1 MAITAT
7 VTRGFT
13 FATGVDVTAASLNQ
27 LGEPTVAISEGNVN
41 ITGGTISG
49 LSSPI
54 AIADGGTASTSASG
68 ARTALGLGTAST
80 QATSAFLQPSNN
92 LSDVSTASTART
104 NLGLGTI
111 ATQASNAVALTG
123 GTISGTIMTLKS
135 YDVAGVPSASPTGQ
149 MIYVTDGNS
158 GAATVAVSD
167 GSAWKVVALGATI
180 ST

>member
-1 MAITAT
+1 MAITAS

-13 FATGVDVTAASLNQ
+13 FATGVDVTAAALNQ
-27 LGEPTVAISEGNVN
+27 LGTPTVTINESNVN
-41 ITGGTISG
+41 ITGGTVSG

-54 AIADGGTASTSASG
+54 AIGDGGTNATSASS
-68 ARTALGLGTAST
+68 ARS
-80 QATSAFLQPSNN
+80 
-92 LSDVSTASTART
+92 

-111 ATQASNAVALTG
+111 ATQASNSVAITG

-135 YDVAGVPSASPTGQ
+135 YAVSGVPSASPAGQ
-149 MIYVTDGNS
+149 MIYVTDGNA

-167 GSAWKVVALGATI
+167 GSNWKVVALGANI

>member
-1 MAITAT
+1 MAISAS

-13 FATGVDVTAASLNQ
+13 YATGIDISAANLNE
-27 LGEPTVAISEGNVN
+27 LGVPTVTINESNVN

-54 AIADGGTASTSASG
+54 AVADGGTGSANATA
-68 ARTALGLGTAST
+68 ARSALGI
-80 QATSAFLQPSNN
+80 
-92 LSDVSTASTART
+92 
-104 NLGLGTI
+104 GTI

-123 GTISGTIMTLKS
+123 GTISGTIMTLPS
-135 YDVAGVPSASPTGQ
+135 YAVSGVPSASPAGQ

-167 GSAWKVVALGATI
+167 GSNWKVVALGATI

>member
-13 FATGVDVTAASLNQ
+13 FATGVDVTASSLNQ
-27 LGEPTVAISEGNVN
+27 LGEPTVTINESNVN

-54 AIADGGTASTSASG
+54 AIADGGTGSANAG
-68 ARTALGLGTAST
+68 AARTA
-80 QATSAFLQPSNN
+80 
-92 LSDVSTASTART
+92 
-104 NLGLGTI
+104 LGLGTI

-135 YDVAGVPSASPTGQ
+135 YAVSGVPSASPAGQ
-149 MIYVTDGNS
+149 MIYVTDGNA

>member
-1 MAITAT
+1 MAISAS

-13 FATGVDVTAASLNQ
+13 YATGIDISAANLNE
-27 LGEPTVAISEGNVN
+27 LGVPTVTINESNVN

-49 LSSPI
+49 LSSSI
-54 AIADGGTASTSASG
+54 AVADGGTGSANATA
-68 ARTALGLGTAST
+68 ARSALGI
-80 QATSAFLQPSNN
+80 
-92 LSDVSTASTART
+92 
-104 NLGLGTI
+104 GTI

-123 GTISGTIMTLKS
+123 GTISGTIMTLPS
-135 YDVAGVPSASPTGQ
+135 YAVSGVPSASPAGQ

-158 GAATVAVSD
+158 GAATVAVSN

>member
-7 VTRGFT
+7 VQRSFT

-27 LGEPTVAISEGNVN
+27 LGEPTVTINESNVN
-41 ITGGTISG
+41 ITGGSISG

-54 AIADGGTASTSASG
+54 AIADGGTGSANAG
-68 ARTALGLGTAST
+68 AARTA
-80 QATSAFLQPSNN
+80 
-92 LSDVSTASTART
+92 
-104 NLGLGTI
+104 LGLGTI
-111 ATQASNAVALTG
+111 ATQASNSVALTG
-123 GTISGTIMTLKS
+123 GTISGTIMTLRS
-135 YDVAGVPSASPTGQ
+135 YDVASVPSASPAGQ
-149 MIYVTDGNS
+149 MIYVTDGNA

>member
-1 MAITAT
+1 
-7 VTRGFT
+7 
-13 FATGVDVTAASLNQ
+13 VDVTASALNQ
-27 LGEPTVAISEGNVN
+27 LGTPTVAIGEGNVN

-54 AIADGGTASTSASG
+54 AIADGGTAATSAG
-68 ARTALGLGTAST
+68 AARTALGLGTAAT
-80 QATSAFLQPSNN
+80 QATTAFLQPSNN
-92 LSDVSTASTART
+92 LSDVSAAGTART

-135 YDVAGVPSASPTGQ
+135 YAVSGVPSASPAGQ

>member
-13 FATGVDVTAASLNQ
+13 FATGVSVDASSLNQ
-27 LGEPTVAISEGNVN
+27 LGTPTVAISEGNVN

-54 AIADGGTASTSASG
+54 AIADGGTGSANAG
-68 ARTALGLGTAST
+68 AARTA
-80 QATSAFLQPSNN
+80 
-92 LSDVSTASTART
+92 
-104 NLGLGTI
+104 LGLGTI

-135 YDVAGVPSASPTGQ
+135 YDVAGVPSASPAGQ

>member
-13 FATGVDVTAASLNQ
+13 YETGVEVEPSGLNQ
-27 LGEPTVAISEGNVN
+27 LGEPTVTINESNVN
-41 ITGGTISG
+41 ITGGTVSG

-54 AIADGGTASTSASG
+54 AIGDGGTNATSASA
-68 ARTALGLGTAST
+68 ARS
-80 QATSAFLQPSNN
+80 
-92 LSDVSTASTART
+92 

-111 ATQASNAVALTG
+111 ATQASNAVAITG
-123 GTISGTIMTLKS
+123 GTISGTIITLKS
-135 YDVAGVPSASPTGQ
+135 YAVSGVPSASPAGQ
-149 MIYVTDGNS
+149 MIYVTDGNA

-167 GSAWKVVALGATI
+167 GSNWKVVALGANI

>member
-1 MAITAT
+1 MAITAS

-13 FATGVDVTAASLNQ
+13 FATGVEVTAAALNQ
-27 LGEPTVAISEGNVN
+27 LGTPTVTINEGNVN
-41 ITGGTISG
+41 ITGGSISG

-54 AIADGGTASTSASG
+54 AIGDGGTNATSASA
-68 ARTALGLGTAST
+68 ARS
-80 QATSAFLQPSNN
+80 
-92 LSDVSTASTART
+92 

-111 ATQASNAVALTG
+111 ATQASNAVAITG

-135 YDVAGVPSASPTGQ
+135 YAVSGVPSASPAGQ
-149 MIYVTDGNS
+149 MIYVTDGNA

-167 GSAWKVVALGATI
+167 GSNWKVVALGANI

>member
-1 MAITAT
+1 MAITAS

-13 FATGVDVTAASLNQ
+13 FATGVDVTAAALNQ
-27 LGEPTVAISEGNVN
+27 LGEPTVTINESNVN
-41 ITGGTISG
+41 ITGGTVSG

-54 AIADGGTASTSASG
+54 AIGDGGTNATSASA
-68 ARTALGLGTAST
+68 ARS
-80 QATSAFLQPSNN
+80 
-92 LSDVSTASTART
+92 

-111 ATQASNAVALTG
+111 ATQASNAVAITG

-135 YDVAGVPSASPTGQ
+135 YAVSGVPSASPAGQ

-167 GSAWKVVALGATI
+167 GSNWKVVALGANI

>member
-27 LGEPTVAISEGNVN
+27 LGEPTVTINEGNVN

-54 AIADGGTASTSASG
+54 AIADGGTGSANAG
-68 ARTALGLGTAST
+68 AARTA
-80 QATSAFLQPSNN
+80 
-92 LSDVSTASTART
+92 
-104 NLGLGTI
+104 LGLGTI
-111 ATQASNAVALTG
+111 ATQASNAIALTG

-135 YDVAGVPSASPTGQ
+135 YAVSGVPSASPAGQ

>member
-13 FATGVDVTAASLNQ
+13 FATGVDVTASSLNQ
-27 LGEPTVAISEGNVN
+27 LGEPTVTINEGNVN

-54 AIADGGTASTSASG
+54 AIADGGTGSANAG
-68 ARTALGLGTAST
+68 AARTA
-80 QATSAFLQPSNN
+80 
-92 LSDVSTASTART
+92 
-104 NLGLGTI
+104 LGLGTI

-135 YDVAGVPSASPTGQ
+135 YDVSGVPSASPAGQ

>member
-7 VTRGFT
+7 VTRSYT

-27 LGEPTVAISEGNVN
+27 LGEPTVTINEGNVN

-54 AIADGGTASTSASG
+54 AIADGGTGSTSASG
-68 ARTALGLGTAST
+68 ARTA
-80 QATSAFLQPSNN
+80 
-92 LSDVSTASTART
+92 
-104 NLGLGTI
+104 LGLGTI

-135 YDVAGVPSASPTGQ
+135 YNVAGVPSASPAGQ
-149 MIYVTDGNS
+149 MIYVTDGNA

>member
-27 LGEPTVAISEGNVN
+27 LGEPTVTINESNVN
-41 ITGGTISG
+41 ITGGSISG

-54 AIADGGTASTSASG
+54 AIADGGTGSANAG
-68 ARTALGLGTAST
+68 AARTA
-80 QATSAFLQPSNN
+80 
-92 LSDVSTASTART
+92 
-104 NLGLGTI
+104 LGLGTI
-111 ATQASNAVALTG
+111 ATQASNSVALTG

-135 YDVAGVPSASPTGQ
+135 YDVASVPSASPAGQ
-149 MIYVTDGNS
+149 MIYVTDGNA

>member
-27 LGEPTVAISEGNVN
+27 LGEPTVTINEGNVN

-54 AIADGGTASTSASG
+54 AIADGGTGSTSASG
-68 ARTALGLGTAST
+68 ARTA
-80 QATSAFLQPSNN
+80 
-92 LSDVSTASTART
+92 
-104 NLGLGTI
+104 LGLGTI

-135 YDVAGVPSASPTGQ
+135 YNVAGVPSASPAGQ
-149 MIYVTDGNS
+149 MIYVTDGNA

>member
-13 FATGVDVTAASLNQ
+13 FATGVDVTASSLNQ
-27 LGEPTVAISEGNVN
+27 LGEPTVTINESNVN

-54 AIADGGTASTSASG
+54 AIADGGTGSANAG
-68 ARTALGLGTAST
+68 AARTA
-80 QATSAFLQPSNN
+80 
-92 LSDVSTASTART
+92 
-104 NLGLGTI
+104 LGLGTI

-135 YDVAGVPSASPTGQ
+135 YNVAGVPSASPAGQ
-149 MIYVTDGNS
+149 MIYVTDGNA

>member
-13 FATGVDVTAASLNQ
+13 FATGVSVDAAALNQ
-27 LGEPTVAISEGNVN
+27 LGTPTVAIGEGNVN

-54 AIADGGTASTSASG
+54 AIADGGTGSANAG
-68 ARTALGLGTAST
+68 AARTA
-80 QATSAFLQPSNN
+80 
-92 LSDVSTASTART
+92 
-104 NLGLGTI
+104 LGLGTI

-135 YDVAGVPSASPTGQ
+135 YAVTGVPSASPAGQ
-149 MIYVTDGNS
+149 MIYVTDGNA

>member
-54 AIADGGTASTSASG
+54 AIADGGTAATSAG
-68 ARTALGLGTAST
+68 AARTA
-80 QATSAFLQPSNN
+80 
-92 LSDVSTASTART
+92 
-104 NLGLGTI
+104 LGLGTI

-135 YDVAGVPSASPTGQ
+135 YAVSGVPSASPAGQ

>member
-13 FATGVDVTAASLNQ
+13 FATGVDVTASALNQ
-27 LGEPTVAISEGNVN
+27 LGTPTVAIGEGNVN

-54 AIADGGTASTSASG
+54 AIADGGTAATSAG
-68 ARTALGLGTAST
+68 AARTA
-80 QATSAFLQPSNN
+80 
-92 LSDVSTASTART
+92 
-104 NLGLGTI
+104 LGLGTI

-135 YDVAGVPSASPTGQ
+135 YAVSGVPSASPAGQ

>member
-13 FATGVDVTAASLNQ
+13 FATGVDVTASSLNQ
-27 LGEPTVAISEGNVN
+27 LGEPTVTINESNVN

-54 AIADGGTASTSASG
+54 AIADGGTGSANAG
-68 ARTALGLGTAST
+68 AARTA
-80 QATSAFLQPSNN
+80 
-92 LSDVSTASTART
+92 
-104 NLGLGTI
+104 LGLGTI
-111 ATQASNAVALTG
+111 ATQASNAIALTG

-135 YDVAGVPSASPTGQ
+135 YAVSGVPSASPAGQ
-149 MIYVTDGNS
+149 MIYVTDGNA